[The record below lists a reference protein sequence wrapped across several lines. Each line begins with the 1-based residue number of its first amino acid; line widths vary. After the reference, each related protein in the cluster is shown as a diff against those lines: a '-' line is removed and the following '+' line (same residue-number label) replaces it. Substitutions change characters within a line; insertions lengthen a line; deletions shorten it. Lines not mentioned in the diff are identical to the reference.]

1 MLQPSKAIIDI
12 AKIIYYSH
20 KGYFQAPRRSWFVAP
35 RGVSTRLRDLLGAP
49 SKLREYVLENWD
61 HRCSSNVSEKEIIKL
76 VGSLHTYAEQ
86 FDFAIFGW
94 YTPDELLED
103 YKATAYWAERFG
115 GLLPPAKKGFVPP
128 EIMPLESVYIREL
141 LNAYEE
147 KLGKVLKDHSCLDPD
162 EELKK
167 DLQRQRERFFDAEA
181 FAHTYRDQT
190 APGTVEDFVEQ
201 LHYAVEPVVNAAHE
215 NGFECLCHTLRHAT
229 SVPVVS
235 ILKAKPQV
243 KQGVCHQLVNN
254 SLLRWVK
261 R

>member
-1 MLQPSKAIIDI
+1 M
-12 AKIIYYSH
+12 
-20 KGYFQAPRRSWFVAP
+20 
-35 RGVSTRLRDLLGAP
+35 
-49 SKLREYVLENWD
+49 
-61 HRCSSNVSEKEIIKL
+61 
-76 VGSLHTYAEQ
+76 
-86 FDFAIFGW
+86 
-94 YTPDELLED
+94 LED
-103 YKATAYWAERFG
+103 HKTTAYWAERFG
-115 GLLPPAKKGFVPP
+115 GLLPPAKKGSVPTDITP
-128 EIMPLESVYIREL
+128 AESVYIREL

-147 KLGKVLKDHSCLDPD
+147 KLGKVLKDRGCLDVD

-215 NGFECLCHTLRHAT
+215 NGFERLCQTLRHAT
-229 SVPVVS
+229 SVSVAS
-235 ILKAKPQV
+235 ILSAQAKPQV

-254 SLLRWVK
+254 SLIRWVK